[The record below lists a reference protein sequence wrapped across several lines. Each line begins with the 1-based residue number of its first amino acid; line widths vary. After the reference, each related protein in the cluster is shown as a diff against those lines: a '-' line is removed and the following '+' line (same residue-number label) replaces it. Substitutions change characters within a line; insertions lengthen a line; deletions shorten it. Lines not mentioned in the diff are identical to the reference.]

1 MYPIARCRKAV
12 PWCLPCSGRFSV
24 LKGSSWLGCYVVCR
38 CFLVSDD
45 GKMASDHGSQRA
57 ECKVVVMTPG
67 KASLEMSAS
76 IGRSKEMALI
86 TSREYPAI
94 MNSPRSI
101 ADHRP
106 HMIYMKPSWIQKN
119 SCASGYAAG
128 LSQEAYLAL
137 AANVYPTQLTRGR
150 RRPLW
155 QPHKTHCEQPPNA
168 LISRLNVLTEFSCR
182 ELPWAA
188 FFFLGSAPSNAPK
201 ISRSSLPRAT
211 AQKRLYWRIKG
222 RSDLRARLMHSK
234 PIFVMLL
241 AGPWRYRF
249 TSLALA
255 QI

>member
-1 MYPIARCRKAV
+1 
-12 PWCLPCSGRFSV
+12 
-24 LKGSSWLGCYVVCR
+24 
-38 CFLVSDD
+38 
-45 GKMASDHGSQRA
+45 
-57 ECKVVVMTPG
+57 MTPG

-101 ADHRP
+101 ADHQP

-137 AANVYPTQLTRGR
+137 AADVYPTQLTRGR

-155 QPHKTHCEQPPNA
+155 QPHKTHCEQPSNA
-168 LISRLNVLTEFSCR
+168 LIFRLNVLTEFSCR

-188 FFFLGSAPSNAPK
+188 FFFGLSAIECTKNLPKLSTPSDGTEA
-201 ISRSSLPRAT
+201 I
-211 AQKRLYWRIKG
+211 
-222 RSDLRARLMHSK
+222 
-234 PIFVMLL
+234 
-241 AGPWRYRF
+241 
-249 TSLALA
+249 ALA
-255 QI
+255 YKRKIRPPREAYAFETHLCDASCGSLTIPIHLPCASSNLKLPPPTDSKSSRFLTYGISL